1 MARIVLTDAYVKLNN
16 VDLSDHIASVE
27 IAQSF
32 DAVETTAFGDS
43 GRTRTGGLEDSSIT
57 LSFHQDFA
65 SGSVDATIAPLV
77 GGTAAFERQRV
88 DVGPDGAFDSHS
100 LGLGMEETEV
110 EPGVV
115 GREDVAVADGPEALE
130 GLAQR
135 HAVADLL
142 AGDAVDVLGTVHVVR
157 G

>member
-77 GGTAAFERQRV
+77 GGTAAFEVRA
-88 DVGPDGAFDSHS
+88 VGTA
-100 LGLGMEETEV
+100 T
-110 EPGVV
+110 
-115 GREDVAVADGPEALE
+115 AVSATNPKWT
-130 GLAQR
+130 
-135 HAVADLL
+135 
-142 AGDAVDVLGTVHVVR
+142 GTVLVTEWNPLSGAVGELSTADVTWPVSGQVTR
-157 G
+157 GTA